1 MSRVDVGGEHL
12 DGPALAMAD
21 EEEAVIEAAI
31 RLVEAWRDA
40 DDADQ
45 AHYRAQ
51 ALTNIGERFAAQSR
65 LANAKG
71 EVTAAAV
78 ELLNAVTALEQAG
91 GT

>member
-1 MSRVDVGGEHL
+1 VSRVDVGGEHL
-12 DGPALAMAD
+12 DGPALAEVCLD
-21 EEEAVIEAAI
+21 DAVIEAAI

-51 ALTNIGERFAAQSR
+51 ALTDIAERFAAQNR

-71 EVTAAAV
+71 EATAAAV
-78 ELLNAVTALEQAG
+78 EMLNAVTALEQAG